1 MKDSMKFFS
10 RAYFNTNSADIRV
23 ESEDRNT
30 TKEWQIDR
38 RIYAIINVRLKYIF
52 KYFGINEYFENLCEG

>member
-10 RAYFNTNSADIRV
+10 RAYFNTNSADTRV

-38 RIYAIINVRLKYIF
+38 RIAIINVRLKYIF

>member
-23 ESEDRNT
+23 ETEDRNT
-30 TKEWQIDR
+30 TKE
-38 RIYAIINVRLKYIF
+38 
-52 KYFGINEYFENLCEG
+52 

>member
-10 RAYFNTNSADIRV
+10 RAYFNTNSADTRV

-30 TKEWQIDR
+30 TKE
-38 RIYAIINVRLKYIF
+38 
-52 KYFGINEYFENLCEG
+52 